1 MDDDSCVMKYIEIV
15 PLDSFNNFP
24 DVTHI
29 KQEPDTV
36 EVYLI
41 YVFLS
46 SNHLTLVY
54 HCKYFTIYSFAKWL
68 FCPSCATG
76 TAAFFSAAPMQSK
89 PMIACMT
96 LTYLLRSDSHLLMTY
111 GRMQMSVCQRD
122 EFFKYAFCYLYRF
135 LETLKKVIILVHI
148 FCLFFSV
155 SERRC

>member
-15 PLDSFNNFP
+15 PLDNFRNFA

-54 HCKYFTIYSFAKWL
+54 RYRYFTIHSFAKWF

-76 TAAFFSAAPMQSK
+76 TVSFF
-89 PMIACMT
+89 
-96 LTYLLRSDSHLLMTY
+96 LLHPCS
-111 GRMQMSVCQRD
+111 
-122 EFFKYAFCYLYRF
+122 
-135 LETLKKVIILVHI
+135 
-148 FCLFFSV
+148 
-155 SERRC
+155 RRLW